1 MRANAFTAQ
10 PDHLR
15 IEFDRARAAH
25 YHYFWLR
32 HHCPCCIHPTTDE
45 RILNP
50 SAVPL
55 DIQPERVT
63 SVADGVAL
71 DWPDGHRSEF
81 TSAWLAAHRYSTD
94 DLYHNDAGPTEHIEV
109 AYADIAAD
117 LVAAC
122 EKHLADRGAILV
134 RHCALDTEALVA
146 RFAERGFAVRST
158 HFGYIEDLK
167 TDNTTNDNT
176 DQLGYT
182 DAAVELHTDMP
193 FIEVPP
199 RYQILQCM
207 TKAERGG
214 DSMLA
219 DARQAALHLR
229 DRDRH
234 AFDMLTQTPVL
245 FHRQQQK
252 YESKVT
258 FPILTFTDGE
268 FAQARTSYFTFA
280 PLAMPYD
287 QMEQWYRAYQKFT
300 RIIEDYQYSF
310 LLEPG
315 DFVLYDNFRMLHGRT
330 SFAGARWMRGIYLD
344 REAG

>member
-1 MRANAFTAQ
+1 MRASAFTAQ
-10 PDHLR
+10 PDCLR
-15 IEFDRARAAH
+15 VDFAGAGAAH

-32 HHCPCCIHPTTDE
+32 HHCLCCVHPTTDE

-50 SAVPL
+50 SEVPL
-55 DIQPERVT
+55 DIRPERVT
-63 SVADGVAL
+63 GGVDSLAI

-81 TSAWLAAHRYSTD
+81 THAWLAENRYSRGG
-94 DLYHNDAGPTEHIEV
+94 LYQNNGGPTERIEV
-109 AYADIAAD
+109 NYADIASD
-117 LVAAC
+117 LVAAS
-122 EKHLADRGAILV
+122 EKHLAGRGVILV
-134 RHCALDTEALVA
+134 RRCTLATETLVDS
-146 RFAERGFAVRST
+146 FAAGGYAVRST

-199 RYQILQCM
+199 RYQILHCM
-207 TKAERGG
+207 AKANRGG

-219 DARQAALHLR
+219 DACQAALHLR

-234 AFDMLTQTPVL
+234 AFDVLTRTPVL
-245 FHRQQQK
+245 FHRRQQK

-258 FPILTFTDGE
+258 YPILTFAEGE
-268 FAQARTSYFTFA
+268 FAQVRTSYFTFA
-280 PLAMPYD
+280 PLAMPFD
-287 QMEQWYRAYQKFT
+287 QMEQWYRAYHKFT
-300 RIIEDYQYSF
+300 RIIEDYQYCF

-315 DFVLYDNFRMLHGRT
+315 DFVLYDNYRMLHGRT

-344 REAG
+344 RETG